1 MKENK
6 IIWVAVL
13 FADTKFAVTLA
24 KFWLNVA
31 GKKGQLSILNIVAI
45 NEVTFKPRSL
55 HGEIVRSQ
63 NRWIHIEKSS
73 FHQLKFVKQQQS
85 V

>member
-31 GKKGQLSILNIVAI
+31 GKKSLLSILNIVVI
-45 NEVTFKPRSL
+45 NEAHRS
-55 HGEIVRSQ
+55 HFQ
-63 NRWIHIEKSS
+63 TKKSAWENLS
-73 FHQLKFVKQQQS
+73 LLKS
-85 V
+85 LDSY